1 MSVYHFIGIKGT
13 GMSALAQI
21 LHDSGKQVQGSDIDQ
36 EIFTQKALEKGTLRS
51 FLFQKII
58 LKKIKSLLQVMHLAM
73 IMKKLRK
80 QKS

>member
-36 EIFTQKALEKGTLRS
+36 EIFTQKLWKKGTLRS

-58 LKKIKSLLQVMHLAM
+58 LKKSNHYC
-73 IMKKLRK
+73 R
-80 QKS
+80 

>member
-36 EIFTQKALEKGTLRS
+36 EIFTQKALEKRDIT
-51 FLFQKII
+51 I
-58 LKKIKSLLQVMHLAM
+58 LPFSEDNIEKIKSLLQVMHLAM